1 MIKAKIQIFGKF
13 LSSMVMPNIGAF
25 IAWGFMTALFIPEGW
40 FPNESLSALIEP
52 MIKYLLP
59 LLVGIKGG
67 NVIAGYRGGVI
78 SAVVTMGMIVGADV
92 PILIGAMIIGPLSA
106 YLIKIFDKVIEDK
119 IPAGFEML
127 VNNFSMGIISMI
139 LALLAFLTVGPI
151 ISGATIFLKN
161 GAEVII
167 SKGVIPFI
175 SIFIEPAKILF
186 LNNAIN
192 HGVLSP
198 IGMEQAKEAGKS
210 IMFLLESN
218 PGPGLGIILAYLL
231 YGKGA
236 EKQSAFGAWIIHFL
250 GGIHEIYFPYVL
262 MNPFLLL
269 AVIAGGMA
277 GTLVFSI
284 LGVGLVATPSPGSI
298 FALMAL
304 SPKGGIFQMLVG
316 VIVASAV
323 SFIIAI
329 PFVKMA
335 SKNKEIREEEAKR
348 EYVEVS
354 KVKNDEIKK
363 IVFAC
368 DAGMGSSAMG
378 ATRFKKR
385 IKNLG
390 LKIEV
395 TNSSVDAIPEDADLV
410 ISHIKL
416 VDRVKR
422 NSPNTEHIFIDDFLS
437 DKKIDRLFE
446 RFENNMLEKLKQ
458 KMQRKDTL
466 NVQDENNKLPILSE
480 KNIVLGLESESKEE
494 AIKRAGNLLVNGGYV
509 KESYVDAMLEREEV
523 VSTYIGM
530 GVAIPHG
537 IGVAKREIKS
547 SGIVVLQYPN
557 GVDFGEELAYL
568 VVGIAGVGD
577 EHIEILSN
585 IAISLEDMELVE
597 RLKKTKSEDE
607 ILEVF
612 QK

>member
-1 MIKAKIQIFGKF
+1 MIKAKIQVFGKF

-67 NVIAGYRGGVI
+67 SVIAGYRGGLI

-437 DKKIDRLFE
+437 DKKIERLFE

>member
-1 MIKAKIQIFGKF
+1 MKAKVQVFGRF

-25 IAWGFMTALFIPEGW
+25 IAWGFMTALFIPKGW
-40 FPNESLSALIEP
+40 FPNEGLAALIEP

-67 NVIAGYRGGVI
+67 NIIAGYRGGLI
-78 SAVVTMGMIVGADV
+78 SAIVTMGMIVGSDV

-106 YLIKIFDKVIEDK
+106 YVIKSFDNLIEDK

-139 LALLAFLTVGPI
+139 LALIAFLTVGPI
-151 ISGATIFLKN
+151 ISGITIFLRN

-167 SKGVIPFI
+167 SKGYIPFI

-198 IGMEQAKEAGKS
+198 IGIEQAKEAGKS
-210 IMFLLESN
+210 IIFLLEAN
-218 PGPGLGIILAYLL
+218 PGPGLGIILAYMLFA
-231 YGKGA
+231 KGT

-262 MNPFLLL
+262 MNPLLLL
-269 AVIAGGMA
+269 AVISGGIA
-277 GTLVFSI
+277 GTVTFSI
-284 LGVGLVATPSPGSI
+284 LEAGLVSTPSPGSI
-298 FALMAL
+298 FALIAL

-329 PFVKMA
+329 PFIKMA
-335 SKNKEIREEEAKR
+335 SKNNEVKKEETKKENI
-348 EYVEVS
+348 EVS
-354 KVKNDEIKK
+354 MIENDEIKK

-385 IKNLG
+385 IKKLG
-390 LKIEV
+390 LRIEV
-395 TNSSVDAIPEDADLV
+395 TNSSVDNIPEDADLV

-416 VDRVKR
+416 VDRAKR
-422 NSPNTEHIFIDDFLS
+422 NSPNAEHIFIDDFLS
-437 DKKIDRLFE
+437 DKKIDKLFE
-446 RFENNMLEKLKQ
+446 RFENNMLEKLRQ
-458 KMQRKDTL
+458 KMQRKDNL
-466 NVQDENNKLPILSE
+466 NIKEENNKLPILSE
-480 KNIVLGLESESKEE
+480 RNIILGLESESKEE
-494 AIKRAGNLLVNGGYV
+494 AIKRAGNLLVKGGYV
-509 KESYVDAMLEREEV
+509 KESYVEAMLERERV

-537 IGVAKREIKS
+537 IGEAKREIKN

-585 IAISLEDMELVE
+585 IAISLEDIELVE
-597 RLKKTKSEDE
+597 RLKNTKSEDE

>member
-557 GVDFGEELAYL
+557 GVDFGEEFAYL

>member
-1 MIKAKIQIFGKF
+1 MIKAKIQVFGRF

-40 FPNESLSALIEP
+40 FPNESLAALIEP

-67 NVIAGYRGGVI
+67 NIIAGYRGGLI

-106 YLIKIFDKVIEDK
+106 YVIKIFDKLIEDK

-139 LALLAFLTVGPI
+139 LSLLAFLTVGPI
-151 ISGATIFLKN
+151 ISGATTFLKN
-161 GAEVII
+161 AAEIII

-186 LNNAIN
+186 LNNAVN

-262 MNPFLLL
+262 MNPLLLL

-284 LGVGLVATPSPGSI
+284 LGAGLVATPSPGSI

-335 SKNKEIREEEAKR
+335 SKNKEIREEEIKR

-354 KVKNDEIKK
+354 KIENDEIKK

-395 TNSSVDAIPEDADLV
+395 ANSSVDSIPEDADLV

-422 NSPNTEHIFIDDFLS
+422 NSPNAEHIFIDDFLS

-458 KMQRKDTL
+458 KMQRKDNL

-597 RLKKTKSEDE
+597 RLKKTKSEGE

>member
-1 MIKAKIQIFGKF
+1 MKAKIQVFGRF
-13 LSSMVMPNIGAF
+13 LSSLVMPNIGAF

-40 FPNESLSALIEP
+40 FPNERLAALIEP

-67 NVIAGYRGGVI
+67 NIIAGYRGGLI
-78 SAVVTMGMIVGADV
+78 SAVVTMAMIVGADV

-106 YLIKIFDKVIEDK
+106 YVIKIFDKLIEDR

-139 LALLAFLTVGPI
+139 LALIAFLTVGPI
-151 ISGATIFLKN
+151 ISGATTFLKN

-167 SKGVIPFI
+167 SKGFIPLI

-236 EKQSAFGAWIIHFL
+236 EKQSALGAWIIHFF

-262 MNPFLLL
+262 MNPLLLL
-269 AVIAGGMA
+269 AVISGGMA
-277 GTLVFSI
+277 GTLIFSI
-284 LGVGLVATPSPGSI
+284 LGAGLVATPSPGSI

-316 VIVASAV
+316 VIVATAV

-335 SKNKEIREEEAKR
+335 SKNKEIREEEEIKR

-354 KVKNDEIKK
+354 KIDNDEIKK

-422 NSPNTEHIFIDDFLS
+422 NSPNAEHIFIDDFLS
-437 DKKIDRLFE
+437 DRKIDKLFE

-458 KMQRKDTL
+458 KMQRKDTS
-466 NVQDENNKLPILSE
+466 NVQEENDKLPILSE
-480 KNIVLGLESESKEE
+480 RNIVLGLESESKEE
-494 AIKRAGNLLVNGGYV
+494 AIKRAGNLLVKGGYV

-597 RLKKTKSEDE
+597 RLKNTKSVDE

>member
-67 NVIAGYRGGVI
+67 NVIAGYRGGLI

>member
-1 MIKAKIQIFGKF
+1 
-13 LSSMVMPNIGAF
+13 MVMPNIGAF

-557 GVDFGEELAYL
+557 GVDFGEEFAYL